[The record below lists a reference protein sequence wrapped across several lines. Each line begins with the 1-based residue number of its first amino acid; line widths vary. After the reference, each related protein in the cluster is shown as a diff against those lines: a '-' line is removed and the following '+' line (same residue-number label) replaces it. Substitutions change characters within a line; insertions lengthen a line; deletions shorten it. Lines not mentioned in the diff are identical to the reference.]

1 MTGDLDDSVLI
12 QVLPGRPIRSYPAIL
27 STESDA
33 MAWARSGAPAGALVV
48 ADYQASPRGRAGLMW
63 RVNPGHGLGFSMVLR
78 PELPPEREGWCYLV
92 ASVALGDV
100 VGNDRTQL
108 RWPDGVIDLE
118 GNPVADLGLHVQLGP
133 ATTEWVTVTVL
144 VADADPPR
152 APLLGRLAAA
162 IESRLG
168 QPADDVLDV
177 YRARSATL
185 NTAVCARLIPLGPGG
200 PEVRGEAV
208 DVLAD
213 GALVILTAR
222 GNRVAVRPQNLGLLD
237 PGEGE
242 FGGDAKN
249 PVFQQ

>member
-33 MAWARSGAPAGALVV
+33 MAWARSGAPAGAIVV

-63 RVNPGHGLGFSMVLR
+63 RVTPGHGLGFSMVLR

-100 VGNDRTQL
+100 VGNDGTRL
-108 RWPDGVIDLE
+108 RWPDGVIDLD

-144 VADADPPR
+144 VADAEPPR
-152 APLLGRLAAA
+152 APLLMRLAAA

-168 QPADDVLDV
+168 QPADEVLDV

-185 NTAVCARLIPLGPGG
+185 KTTVCARLIPLGPGG

-249 PVFQQ
+249 PVFQS

>member
-33 MAWARSGAPAGALVV
+33 MAWARSGAPAGAIVV

-63 RVNPGHGLGFSMVLR
+63 RVSPGKGLGFSMVLR
-78 PELPPEREGWCYLV
+78 PELPPEREGWCYVV

-100 VGNDRTQL
+100 VGNDQTQL

-118 GNPVADLGLHVQLGP
+118 GNPVADLGLHVLLGP

-152 APLLGRLAAA
+152 APLLMRLAAA

-208 DVLAD
+208 DVLSD
-213 GALVILTAR
+213 GALVIRSAR
-222 GNRVAVRPQNLGLLD
+222 GHRVAVRPQNLGLLD
-237 PGEGE
+237 PGEGK

-249 PVFQQ
+249 PVVQV